1 MRTIKEFEEAAD
13 GQLSVGNIIS
23 LVIGLIVLAIMLPVA
38 LTELMDVDTTG
49 WNASVAAV
57 WDLLP
62 ILAVLGGLVMIVGYA
77 SMRKG
82 R

>member
-1 MRTIKEFEEAAD
+1 MRSIKEFENAED

-38 LTELMDVDTTG
+38 LTELMNVNTSGWDT
-49 WNASVAAV
+49 SVAAV

-77 SMRKG
+77 SMRK
-82 R
+82 

>member
-49 WNASVAAV
+49 WATSVAAV